1 MKNIQQS
8 LKVLVKEKVKA
19 QVRAVLDA
27 GDLQVWVEQ
36 EINGLLED
44 ALNTRLKEERDEFLG
59 RESSAACPSEGIYR
73 NGFRK
78 MVLPG
83 PFGRL
88 KLNKPVLREGGFIPR
103 TLEALREG
111 TGNLMAHLGRR
122 FWIKGASTR
131 SVAQELNEV
140 FGTKHTANQVSQW
153 TQDLEPMVAAWEKRP
168 LAEGIRYLYLDALYV
183 SLKCMGSYE
192 NQALL
197 VAIGVDGTM
206 HRHFLGF
213 VVGDSESKESW
224 GALLDDLLS
233 RGLDR
238 KVLKLVVSDAHASIL
253 AAAEEK
259 LSIPH
264 QLCVVHKMRN
274 VRLRVAAKDQREFLQ
289 DFTKVY
295 WADGK
300 NRALIALGELK
311 AKWGKAYPKAVAMT
325 EKDFEKYTVFFQQDS
340 KDWMLL
346 RSTNLI
352 ERFNRELRR
361 RFKPV
366 GGMTNERTLVKLLWG
381 VATAQQERWNRIK
394 VHTSRKE
401 VKNQAA

>member
-8 LKVLVKEKVKA
+8 LQVLAKENVKA
-19 QVRAVLDA
+19 QVRAVVDS

-36 EINGLLED
+36 EINGLLVN
-44 ALNTRLKEERDEFLG
+44 ALNARLKEERDEFLG
-59 RESSAACPSEGIYR
+59 RESYAARPLEGAYR
-73 NGFRK
+73 NGFRN

-88 KLNKPVLREGGFIPR
+88 ALKKPVLRQGGFIPR

-111 TGNLMAHLGRR
+111 TGNLMAFLGRR
-122 FWIKGASTR
+122 FWLKGASTR
-131 SVAQELNEV
+131 AVAQELNGV

-153 TQDLEPMVAAWEKRP
+153 IQDLEPVVAVWEKRP
-168 LAEGIRYLYLDALYV
+168 LAEGIQYLYLDALYV
-183 SLKCMGSYE
+183 SLKRLESFE

-224 GALLDDLLS
+224 MVLLGDLLS

-238 KVLKLVVSDAHASIL
+238 KILRLVVSDAHGSIL
-253 AAAEEK
+253 AAVKET

-274 VRLRVAAKDQREFLQ
+274 VRLRVAAKNQKEFLQ
-289 DFTKVY
+289 DFKKIY
-295 WADGK
+295 WADSK
-300 NRALIALGELK
+300 NQALVALGELK
-311 AKWGKAYPKAVAMT
+311 AKWGKAYPKAVEMT
-325 EKDFEKYTVFFQQDS
+325 EKDFEKYTVFLQEDP
-340 KDWMLL
+340 KHWMLL

-366 GGMTNERTLVKLLWG
+366 GGMTNEKTLVKLLWG

-401 VKNQAA
+401 VKSQAA

>member
-1 MKNIQQS
+1 
-8 LKVLVKEKVKA
+8 
-19 QVRAVLDA
+19 
-27 GDLQVWVEQ
+27 
-36 EINGLLED
+36 
-44 ALNTRLKEERDEFLG
+44 
-59 RESSAACPSEGIYR
+59 
-73 NGFRK
+73 
-78 MVLPG
+78 
-83 PFGRL
+83 
-88 KLNKPVLREGGFIPR
+88 
-103 TLEALREG
+103 
-111 TGNLMAHLGRR
+111 
-122 FWIKGASTR
+122 
-131 SVAQELNEV
+131 
-140 FGTKHTANQVSQW
+140 
-153 TQDLEPMVAAWEKRP
+153 
-168 LAEGIRYLYLDALYV
+168 
-183 SLKCMGSYE
+183 
-192 NQALL
+192 
-197 VAIGVDGTM
+197 
-206 HRHFLGF
+206 
-213 VVGDSESKESW
+213 
-224 GALLDDLLS
+224 
-233 RGLDR
+233 
-238 KVLKLVVSDAHASIL
+238 VVSDAHASIL
-253 AAAEEK
+253 AAVEEK

-325 EKDFEKYTVFFQQDS
+325 EKDFEKYTVFFQQDH

-401 VKNQAA
+401 VKSQAA